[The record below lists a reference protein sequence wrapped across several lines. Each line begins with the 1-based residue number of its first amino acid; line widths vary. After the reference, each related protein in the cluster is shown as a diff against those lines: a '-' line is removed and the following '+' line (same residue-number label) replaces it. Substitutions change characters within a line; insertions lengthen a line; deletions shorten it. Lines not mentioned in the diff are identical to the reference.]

1 MKVLRN
7 LAVRGV
13 LALAAGL
20 LATSSPMG
28 QSSGG
33 VSPGGP
39 PLRPSRIVPARP
51 AQWQF
56 IEERGSTTDYELGT
70 SGDWFYWPPFLQWR
84 FLEASQWATTDP
96 IVEVDI
102 YPPYSGS
109 ATNIEAFFLQV
120 PLTNPVAAED
130 RTLIMGF
137 HGSQVSPAQIFGVGA
152 GVTDLP
158 QLCTDNGWLLMA
170 PNGLHT
176 SNMASEPTQ
185 KALEVDLAFVFS
197 VLPFNP
203 DRVYSLG
210 FSMGGLNATSFALRH
225 QDPFA
230 LRTAGIIY
238 HTGTTD
244 IVRDYNEA
252 SAHAKLTIWED
263 PLVFDASPTENPF
276 AYDRVN
282 PARFDAAG
290 TGFQDEYFQ
299 LDAIK
304 HTPFY
309 LHYNTNDPTKYDG
322 WTNVLKD
329 ALNEKGFTVES
340 VVSTTLQPK
349 HSIFTLDFADA
360 LDYVTETP
368 LGPLPSAARI
378 FADRPTR
385 YLWSRM
391 ISNPAPS
398 IARYTVSIDA
408 ALNSFAVSDTHHV
421 DELGF
426 APSLMGLSPALTLTF
441 TAASGD
447 LTPDTYVLSD
457 YPAAPTS
464 ILVDGL
470 PPLATSYDPIKGEV
484 SISPNATGNAAL
496 VEIIP

>member
-7 LAVRGV
+7 LAARGA

-20 LATSSPMG
+20 LATSSPAG
-28 QSSGG
+28 QNLSG
-33 VSPGGP
+33 SPVPP
-39 PLRPSRIVPARP
+39 PLRPSRIVPSQP

-56 IEERGSTTDYELGT
+56 IEQRGSTTDYELGT
-70 SGDWFYWPPFLQWR
+70 TGDWYYWPPFLQWR
-84 FLEASQWATTDP
+84 FLDASQWVTADP

-120 PLTNPVAAED
+120 PLAHPAPLED
-130 RTLIMGF
+130 RALIMGF
-137 HGSQVSPAQIFGVGA
+137 HGSQVSPAQIFGIGS
-152 GVTDLP
+152 GINDLP
-158 QLCTDNGWLLMA
+158 EICSDNGWLLMA

-185 KALEVDLAFVFS
+185 RALEVDLAFLYS

-203 DRVYSLG
+203 DKVYSLG

-244 IVRDYNEA
+244 IIRDYNDA
-252 SAHAKLTIWED
+252 TPHFQQTIWED
-263 PLVFDASPTENPF
+263 PLVFGASPTENPF

-290 TGFQDEYFQ
+290 TGFLDDFFQ

-322 WTNVLKD
+322 WNSVLSG
-329 ALNEKGFTVES
+329 ALTAKGFTVES
-340 VVSTTLQPK
+340 AITTTLQPK
-349 HSIFTLDFADA
+349 HSIFTLDFIDA
-360 LDYVTETP
+360 VGYVTETP
-368 LGPLPSAARI
+368 LGPLPASSRI
-378 FADRPTR
+378 FADRPAK

-391 ISNPAPS
+391 ISDPAPNV
-398 IARYTVSIDA
+398 ARYTVAIDTST
-408 ALNSFAVSDTHHV
+408 NSFAVSDTHHV
-421 DELGF
+421 DVLGF
-426 APSLMGLSPALTLTF
+426 APSLMGLSPSQTLTF

-447 LTPDTYVLSD
+447 LTPDTYVIGD

-464 ILVDGL
+464 ILVDGVQ
-470 PPLATSYDPIKGEV
+470 PLATSYDPIKGEV
-484 SISPNATGNAAL
+484 SISPNETGSAASI
-496 VEIIP
+496 EIIP